1 MVHFLLITTRCFLI
15 ITPYFDCQ
23 YCFSY
28 FVFSDSLPDF
38 AGIDVSNPNCVVLGD
53 SQHEFT
59 YDNLNKAFRVLMGL
73 DKPILF
79 ALGGGLVTYPCC
91 LSRI

>member
-1 MVHFLLITTRCFLI
+1 MYIFSLVSIKAPYCVQYFCFR
-15 ITPYFDCQ
+15 
-23 YCFSY
+23 
-28 FVFSDSLPDF
+28 VFSDSLPDF
-38 AGIDVSNPNCVVLGD
+38 AGVDVSSPNCVVLGD

-79 ALGGGLVTYPCC
+79 ALGGGLVTALL
-91 LSRI
+91 LSINDLR

>member
-1 MVHFLLITTRCFLI
+1 M
-15 ITPYFDCQ
+15 
-23 YCFSY
+23 
-28 FVFSDSLPDF
+28 FSDSLPDF

-79 ALGGGLVTYPCC
+79 ALGGGLVTYEPPRGKTYNVVSEQVRHKSGCTVTEAG
-91 LSRI
+91 